1 MFAIC
6 TSEEGFCSSANSLSQ
21 KADGFSWTWLKDEMA
36 RQRRQRNNEEGLA
49 GAGGEGDLC

>member
-1 MFAIC
+1 MFVIC